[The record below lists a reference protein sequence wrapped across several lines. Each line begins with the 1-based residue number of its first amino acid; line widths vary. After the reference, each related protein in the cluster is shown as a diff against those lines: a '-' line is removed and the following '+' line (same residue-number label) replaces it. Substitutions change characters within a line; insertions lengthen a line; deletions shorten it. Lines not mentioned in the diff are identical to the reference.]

1 MRGRSVLDQQYRENV
16 MFRKRN
22 TLLASLALLGAF
34 GAFGAAETASAQAI
48 LALVGDNTIALIDP
62 TSRKVTKSWPVKGVD
77 KLAGIDVRPADG
89 MLYGVTTNGWI
100 VTIDTKTGASTK
112 KLELTEKLDPKL
124 PAVIDFNPAADALR
138 LMSADGKNLRIKI
151 DEGKTTVD
159 GTLKFVETDMHKG
172 EKPNVVAGAYTNSVK
187 GTKETALYNI
197 DATIGALLRQ
207 APPND
212 GIQNAVGKLGIKVSG
227 PVAFNI
233 VSDGNGKNDAWLVNG
248 GTLYSVDLTTG
259 QAKSVGAIA
268 NLKGTIRDIAWWPAD
283 AKQSM

>member
-1 MRGRSVLDQQYRENV
+1 
-16 MFRKRN
+16 MFRKHN
-22 TLLASLALLGAF
+22 ALLATIAMAGALAA
-34 GAFGAAETASAQAI
+34 AAESASAQAV
-48 LALVGDNTIALIDP
+48 LALVGDNTIAMIDP
-62 TSRKVTKSWPVKGVD
+62 GSRKVTKSWPVKGVD

-100 VTIDTKTGASTK
+100 VTIDTKTGETAK

-124 PAVIDFNPAADALR
+124 PAVVDFNPAADALR
-138 LMSADGKNLRIKI
+138 LMSTDGKNLRIKI

-159 GTLKFVETDMHKG
+159 GTLKFAETDMHKG

-212 GIQNAVGKLGIKVSG
+212 GIQNAVGKLGFKVSG
-227 PVAFNI
+227 PVAFNL
-233 VSDGNGKNDAWLVNG
+233 VADGNGKNDAWLVNG
-248 GTLYSVDLTTG
+248 GTLYSVDLATG
-259 QAKSVGAIA
+259 KAKSVGTIS